1 VAEALPVSGRII
13 VPESDLVIERTRAS
27 GPGGQHV
34 NTTDSRVRLRFDL
47 RGTAVLNQA
56 VKNRIRAAHPSKLTS
71 EGELLVVAAAHR
83 SQHRNIED
91 ARSRLVQI
99 IRAALT
105 PPKKRRPTRPTR
117 ASKER
122 RLDSKKRRS
131 AVKKGRGKPPGR
143 DD

>member
-1 VAEALPVSGRII
+1 VAEPLPISGRII
-13 VPESDLVIERTRAS
+13 VPASDLVIERTRAG

-47 RGTAVLNQA
+47 QGTTVLTEA
-56 VKNRIRAAHPSKLTS
+56 VKNRIRSAHPSKLTS
-71 EGELLVVAAAHR
+71 EGELLVVATAHR

-105 PPKKRRPTRPTR
+105 APKKRRPTRPTR

-122 RLDSKKRRS
+122 RLDAKKQRAKVKRGRSK
-131 AVKKGRGKPPGR
+131 VRGSE
-143 DD
+143 

>member
-1 VAEALPVSGRII
+1 VAEPLPISGRII
-13 VPESDLVIERTRAS
+13 VPGNDLVIERTRAG

-47 RGTAVLNQA
+47 EGTTALTRA
-56 VKNRIRAAHPSKLTS
+56 VKKRIRAAHPSKLTS
-71 EGELLVVAAAHR
+71 EGELLVVAASHR
-83 SQHRNIED
+83 SQHRNIDD

-99 IRAALT
+99 IRAALV

-122 RLDSKKRRS
+122 RLDGKKRRG
-131 AVKKGRGKPPGR
+131 AVKKGRSKTPGR

>member
-1 VAEALPVSGRII
+1 MAEALPISGSIF
-13 VPESDLVIERTRAS
+13 VPGSDLVIERTRAG

-47 RGTAVLNQA
+47 RGTEALTQA
-56 VKNRIRAAHPSKLTS
+56 VKNRIRKAHPSKLTS
-71 EGELLVVAAAHR
+71 EGELLVVATAHR

-99 IRAALT
+99 IRAALV
-105 PPKKRRPTRPTR
+105 PPKRRRPTRPTR

-122 RLDSKKRRS
+122 RLDAKKRRG